1 MADKYYTLGGITVGT
16 NFQIGAEAPI
26 DARFTVTSRQ
36 GLDDA
41 DLKKYEGLISYVK
54 DKKTYYQFVDGA
66 WKPLSVK
73 SAEELEEIIKGIV
86 ATETT
91 GAMNFKDATATL
103 PENPTKGDMYKVAG
117 ENINIVI
124 DEKSAKAG
132 DTIIYNG
139 EKWVLIPSGDDIE
152 DTWRKIIA
160 GGNELANDEAL
171 ELIAGENVTITEDGG
186 KVTISSSYEDTHY
199 ESKLVVGNEATDAND
214 ETVVENDNVHLNL
227 VENGEV
233 KSSHKIVGAGGISV
247 THTKAEGEDG
257 VNVITIEAPE
267 GAKYDLTA
275 KTENGEAI
283 LSLAGTD
290 NTEDKVAIVGDDAV
304 TVSTVD
310 GKVKVSAH
318 DTKYTGSEGN
328 GVKVTVVD
336 DGAISA
342 EIEANA
348 VTTEKIAD
356 KNVTLAKLEESIQT
370 KLGYIDTE
378 KNVSDAIDDAID
390 ALELADTYVEEEGFE
405 SRVQGIKVTNAENA
419 DNAAE
424 ATHAVNADNATNAVN
439 AQEAAHAT
447 NADEATHAESAD
459 EATHAGSAD
468 AATHANAAGKVD
480 NAITV
485 KVGGVDVVF
494 DGSEAK
500 TADVDTAIK
509 AAIDAIPEQIDYT
522 LTCTDADYDATAEAP
537 AFKRHTLTQ
546 NGKQVCVIDVPR
558 DLVVKSGRV
567 DKDTNELVLVLVND
581 EEIRVDVSHLIEYVT
596 GGTAAD
602 GMITVTV
609 DDNFVATAT
618 INDGTITETKLHAD
632 VTAKLNKTWEEVG
645 VAKGL
650 VDALA
655 GEGNKTTVAAIDARV
670 NTLENAGHLTE
681 ITTTANNGLKVTDKN
696 NIDIDTDVVF
706 VLDCNW

>member
-1 MADKYYTLGGITVGT
+1 MADNRYYGGITVGAAG
-16 NFQIGAEAPI
+16 FEIGAQAPV
-26 DARFTVTSRQ
+26 DSRFRVKNTE
-36 GLDDA
+36 GLNE
-41 DLKKYEGLISYVK
+41 LLTYEGLVSYVEANQ
-54 DKKTYYQFVDGA
+54 TYYQFIDGA
-66 WKPLSVK
+66 WKALSVN
-73 SAEELEEIIKGIV
+73 SAAELEEIIKGLI

-91 GAMNFKDATATL
+91 GAMEFKGATAAL
-103 PENPTKGDMYKVAG
+103 PENPGKGDMWKVAG

-124 DEKSAKAG
+124 DEKTAKVG

-139 EKWVLIPSGDDIE
+139 EAWILIPSGDDIE
-152 DTWRKIIA
+152 DTWRKVIA
-160 GGNELANDEAL
+160 GGNELASDEAL
-171 ELIAGENVTITEDGG
+171 ELIAGENVTITEEGG

-199 ESKLVVGNEATDAND
+199 ESKLVVGNEATDSAD
-214 ETVVENDNVHLNL
+214 ENVVENGNVRLNL
-227 VENGEV
+227 VEDGVV
-233 KSSHKIVGAGGISV
+233 KSSHKIVGAGGITV
-247 THTKAEGEDG
+247 THATGEEG
-257 VNVITIEAPE
+257 NVITIEAPE
-267 GAKYDLTA
+267 GAKYDLAA
-275 KTENGEAI
+275 KTENGETI

-290 NTEDKVAIVGDDAV
+290 NTEDKVAIVGNDAV
-304 TVSTVD
+304 SVSTVD
-310 GKVKVSAH
+310 GKVQVSAH

-328 GVKVTVVD
+328 GIKVTVVD

-356 KNVTLAKLEESIQT
+356 KNVTLAKLEESVQT

-378 KNVSDAIDDAID
+378 KNVSEAISEAIEE
-390 ALELADTYVEEEGFE
+390 LNLADTYVEEEGFE
-405 SRVQGIKVTNAENA
+405 TRVKGIKVTNAENA
-419 DNAAE
+419 DKADE
-424 ATHAVNADNATNAVN
+424 ATHATNADNATNAAN

-447 NADEATHAESAD
+447 NADEAIHAANAD
-459 EATHAGSAD
+459 EAAHAENAD

-480 NAITV
+480 NAITI

-494 DGSEAK
+494 DGSEVK
-500 TADVDTAIK
+500 TADVDAAIE
-509 AAIDAIPEQIDYT
+509 AAIDAIPEPVDYT
-522 LTCTDADYDATAEAP
+522 ITCADTDYDATESAP

-558 DLVVKSGRV
+558 DLVLKSGYV
-567 DKDTNELVLVLVND
+567 DAEKDELVLVLVND
-581 EEIRVDVSHLIEYVT
+581 EEVRVDVKHLIEYVT
-596 GGTAAD
+596 GGTATD

-618 INDGTITETKLHAD
+618 INDGTITEAKLHTD

-655 GEGNKTTVAAIDARV
+655 GEGNTTTVAAIDTRV
-670 NTLENAGHLTE
+670 GVLENAGHLTE
-681 ITTTANNGLKVTDKN
+681 ITTTANNGLKVTNKN

>member
-1 MADKYYTLGGITVGT
+1 M
-16 NFQIGAEAPI
+16 
-26 DARFTVTSRQ
+26 
-36 GLDDA
+36 
-41 DLKKYEGLISYVK
+41 
-54 DKKTYYQFVDGA
+54 
-66 WKPLSVK
+66 W
-73 SAEELEEIIKGIV
+73 
-86 ATETT
+86 
-91 GAMNFKDATATL
+91 
-103 PENPTKGDMYKVAG
+103 KVAG

-124 DEKSAKAG
+124 DEKTAKVG

-139 EKWVLIPSGDDIE
+139 ESWTLIPSGDDIE
-152 DTWRKIIA
+152 DTWRKVIA
-160 GGNELANDEAL
+160 GGNELANDETL
-171 ELIAGENVTITEDGG
+171 ELIAGENVTITEEGG

-199 ESKLVVGNEATDAND
+199 ESKLVVGNEATDSAD
-214 ETVVENDNVHLNL
+214 ENVVENGNVRLNL
-227 VENGEV
+227 VEDGVV
-233 KSSHKIVGAGGISV
+233 KSSHKIVGAGGITV
-247 THTKAEGEDG
+247 THATGEEG
-257 VNVITIEAPE
+257 NVITIEAPE

-290 NTEDKVAIVGDDAV
+290 NTEDKVAVVGDDAV
-304 TVSTVD
+304 SVSVAD
-310 GKVKVSAH
+310 GKIKVSAH

-328 GVKVTVVD
+328 GIKVTVVD

-356 KNVTLAKLEESIQT
+356 KNVTLAKLEDTIQT

-378 KNVSDAIDDAID
+378 KNVSTAINDAIE
-390 ALELADTYVEEEGFE
+390 ELKLSETYVEEEGFE
-405 SRVQGIKVTNAENA
+405 SRVQGIKVTNAGSA
-419 DNAAE
+419 DE
-424 ATHAVNADNATNAVN
+424 ATHALSADSATNAAKAEEAVHAESADTAAYAEN
-439 AQEAAHAT
+439 AGNANYATSANYAVSTDEAAHAVSADGAAHAV
-447 NADEATHAESAD
+447 NADEATHAA
-459 EATHAGSAD
+459 SAD

-480 NAITV
+480 NAITI

-500 TADVDTAIK
+500 TADVDAAIE

-522 LTCTDADYDATAEAP
+522 VTCADTDYDATEDAP

-602 GMITVTV
+602 GIITVTV
-609 DDNFVATAT
+609 SDDFVATAT
-618 INDGTITETKLHAD
+618 INDGTITEAKLHAD
-632 VTAKLNKTWEEVG
+632 VTEKLNKVWDAAGAAATAKEEAITAAAKDASDKAAVVLG
-645 VAKGL
+645 EAQKYADEKVA
-650 VDALA
+650 ALA
-655 GEGNKTTVAAIDARV
+655 GEGNTTTVAALAGRV
-670 NTLENAGHLTE
+670 NSLENAGHLTE
-681 ITTTANNGLKVTDKN
+681 VVAKDYNEEGNEKVSGLKV
-696 NIDIDTDVVF
+696 
-706 VLDCNW
+706 